1 MNAFA
6 RKKKK
11 PWNKTVTGFQEGQGN
26 RLIQSNISFWFNQSF
41 IKKTDDDPNI
51 SAGARKIILPK
62 EGIGFEL
69 NNTNKS

>member
-26 RLIQSNISFWFNQSF
+26 RLIQSNISF
-41 IKKTDDDPNI
+41 
-51 SAGARKIILPK
+51 
-62 EGIGFEL
+62 
-69 NNTNKS
+69 